1 MMKLFALFHE
11 IDFSLFLEVRNLP
24 NCPETFQRFLK
35 DIGTTQ
41 ISFQASTSSFLEVP
55 PGSCVRLRGEK
66 DYLLAMAKLVPH
78 EKQDKSR
85 RTSSCTI
92 V

>member
-1 MMKLFALFHE
+1 MKLFVLFHE
-11 IDFSLFLEVRNLP
+11 VDFVLFLELLNLP

-41 ISFQASTSSFLEVP
+41 ISFQPSTSSFLEVS
-55 PGSCVRLRGEK
+55 PGSCIRLRAEK
-66 DYLLAMAKLVPH
+66 DYVLAIAKLVPH